1 MGGESLRPVGGSEG
15 MRCSVDVGRPPPGPR
30 PVLWPPAN
38 FSPQC
43 TLLMS
48 SPALAAELGR
58 AGVLPAEQR
67 VKLLPSF
74 SLLPTGSAASR
85 GGRRRKY
92 WQFKTFNC
100 DLSELES
107 MSKKTLFKAH

>member
-48 SPALAAELGR
+48 SPVLAAELSCWQQSRESNCCQVSPSCQLG
-58 AGVLPAEQR
+58 LQPAEEEGGENIGNSRLLIVTR
-67 VKLLPSF
+67 VS
-74 SLLPTGSAASR
+74 
-85 GGRRRKY
+85 
-92 WQFKTFNC
+92 
-100 DLSELES
+100 
-107 MSKKTLFKAH
+107 SKA

>member
-1 MGGESLRPVGGSEG
+1 M
-15 MRCSVDVGRPPPGPR
+15 VGRPAGPR

-58 AGVLPAEQR
+58 VGVLPAEQR
-67 VKLLPSF
+67 VNLLPSF